1 MSTEN
6 SFTHPLVTD
15 ASAKRSRLMEVMPK
29 HPRRNT
35 YASRRSSDICLA
47 NPTTREICRNIEKR
61 EITTIISVFTAPSV
75 PPKQKEQQQNMSVK
89 PTAASHD
96 SSANSIA
103 SSYWSLDQQRS
114 SSVGQQSFNDS
125 GCWMPGSS
133 GNSSTPWENSFGF
146 HKLQMAAGISSYE
159 VFNTTPI
166 SSPISDSSSQ
176 LATIPSFN
184 LFDEDVFGV
193 TAYRPEEMLNNDY
206 VSPTFSV

>member
-1 MSTEN
+1 MSTE
-6 SFTHPLVTD
+6 SSSTHHPVTEGN
-15 ASAKRSRLMEVMPK
+15 AKRSRLEVMPK
-29 HPRRNT
+29 HPLRNT

-47 NPTTREICRNIEKR
+47 EPTTREICRNIEKR
-61 EITTIISVFTAPSV
+61 RSTSTTSVFMAPSEL
-75 PPKQKEQQQNMSVK
+75 PKQEEQQQNMSVK

-96 SSANSIA
+96 SSTNSA
-103 SSYWSLDQQRS
+103 SSSWSLDQQRS

-133 GNSSTPWENSFGF
+133 GNSSTPWENNFGF
-146 HKLQMAAGISSYE
+146 HKLQVAAGISTYE
-159 VFNTTPI
+159 VFNTTPKTT
-166 SSPISDSSSQ
+166 PIPDSSSQ

-184 LFDEDVFGV
+184 LFDEDAFGV